1 MLDQIAQE
9 RDGLKRVDYDI
20 VEVNPLEDKN
30 LNGEEITRME
40 AMLSENQGEAYK
52 DFGKQLNYFKKSA
65 GVYQKVASKAYNRIQ
80 KAEDGSKNF
89 RKIQQEQEKFIARVT
104 LNTNLPPVSKTS
116 KLHEV
121 STEL

>member
-52 DFGKQLNYFKKSA
+52 DFGK
-65 GVYQKVASKAYNRIQ
+65 
-80 KAEDGSKNF
+80 
-89 RKIQQEQEKFIARVT
+89 
-104 LNTNLPPVSKTS
+104 
-116 KLHEV
+116 
-121 STEL
+121 